1 MAHIRRGRTTFQSE
15 NLALPAAGKLNV
27 VKTNVVKTTNV
38 AGAVAKKVATRAT
51 LKSGNYFL
59 TLH

>member
-1 MAHIRRGRTTFQSE
+1 MTFQSE